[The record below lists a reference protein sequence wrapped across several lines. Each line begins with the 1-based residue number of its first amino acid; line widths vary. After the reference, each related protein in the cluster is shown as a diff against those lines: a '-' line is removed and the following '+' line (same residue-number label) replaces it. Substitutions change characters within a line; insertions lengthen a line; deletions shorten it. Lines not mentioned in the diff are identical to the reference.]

1 MVKCQN
7 ANNTQILEIKF
18 KYLCTMIYKDM
29 KTALCKTRK
38 QLEIQYFNQE
48 MHFAK
53 MHSRIFSLKLQNN
66 IGNFVNKWS
75 FFNIVFKIFSF

>member
-38 QLEIQYFNQE
+38 QLEIQYFNQKCTLRKCIQE
-48 MHFAK
+48 YFP
-53 MHSRIFSLKLQNN
+53 
-66 IGNFVNKWS
+66 
-75 FFNIVFKIFSF
+75 